1 LTRQKES
8 GYDNG
13 NKPLTYWIYLMSL
26 CRILFATACAAIA
39 SPAVADVNIY
49 TTRQPD
55 LIAPVMDAFTAE
67 TGIVVNLALSTMVW
81 LNGLRP
87 RANVH
92 LLIW

>member
-67 TGIVVNLALSTMVW
+67 TGIVVNLAFVDD
-81 LNGLRP
+81 GLVERLKA
-87 RANVH
+87 RANVR